1 MFGKMMNNFYY
12 GKSGKGDFN
21 KEDLPTNRWQLFCE
35 LLRVRFSALIRLNLM
50 YVVAWLPTMIVIMI
64 GAMSLLTGLTGEDG
78 EMVENVMELAQSILF
93 STLVL
98 LIPCVTI
105 TGIVTPGVAYVTR
118 NWSRDEHAFIWSDFK
133 DAVKENWKQGL
144 VLSLVTSLV
153 PLIVYTCWNFYGSL
167 ASTQSAV
174 MIVPQVLV
182 LMVGVIWYLALTYM
196 HPLIVSYKLKLKDV
210 LRNGVLL
217 AIARLPMSVGIRL
230 LHCLPMVIG
239 VGLAFFVS
247 PMYCV
252 LGLFAYYLIIGF
264 SLSRFVTASYTNAVF
279 DRFINSKIEGAVVNR
294 GLNTEEDD
302 DEDEDEEETEQE

>member
-21 KEDLPTNRWQLFCE
+21 KEDLPTNRWQLFWE
-35 LLRVRFSALIRLNLM
+35 MLRVRFSALIRLNLM

-239 VGLAFFVS
+239 AGLVYFVS
-247 PMYCV
+247 SIYGI

-264 SLSRFVTASYTNAVF
+264 SLSRFVTASYTNGVF

-294 GLNTEEDD
+294 GLNTEADD
-302 DEDEDEEETEQE
+302 DEDEDEEDTEQE

>member
-21 KEDLPTNRWQLFCE
+21 KEDLPTNRWQLFWE
-35 LLRVRFSALIRLNLM
+35 MLRVRFSALIRLNLM

-247 PMYCV
+247 PMYCI

-294 GLNTEEDD
+294 GLNTEADD

>member
-21 KEDLPTNRWQLFCE
+21 KEDLPTNRWQLFWE
-35 LLRVRFSALIRLNLM
+35 MLRVRFSALIRLNLM
-50 YVVAWLPTMIVIMI
+50 YVVAWLPTMIVLMI
-64 GAMSLLTGLTGEDG
+64 GAMSLLTGMATEDG
-78 EMVENVMELAQSILF
+78 QVVDNVLELAQSILF

-196 HPLIVSYKLKLKDV
+196 HPLIVSYKLKMKDV

-230 LHCLPMVIG
+230 LHCVPMIIG

-264 SLSRFVTASYTNAVF
+264 SLSRFVTASYTNGVF

-294 GLNTEEDD
+294 GLNTEADD

>member
-21 KEDLPTNRWQLFCE
+21 KEDLPTNRWQLFWE
-35 LLRVRFSALIRLNLM
+35 MLRVRFSALIRLNLM

-64 GAMSLLTGLTGEDG
+64 GAMSLLTGMATEDG
-78 EMVENVMELAQSILF
+78 QVVDNVLELAQSILF

-230 LHCLPMVIG
+230 LHCVPMIIG
-239 VGLAFFVS
+239 VGLAFFIS

>member
-21 KEDLPTNRWQLFCE
+21 KEDLPTNRWQLFWE
-35 LLRVRFSALIRLNLM
+35 MLRVRFSALIRLNLM

-144 VLSLVTSLV
+144 ALSLVTSLV

-167 ASTQSAV
+167 ASTQSAL

-230 LHCLPMVIG
+230 LHCVPMIIG

>member
-21 KEDLPTNRWQLFCE
+21 KEDLPTNRWQLFWE
-35 LLRVRFSALIRLNLM
+35 MLRVRFSALIRLNLM

-167 ASTQSAV
+167 ASTQSAF
-174 MIVPQVLV
+174 MMVPQVLV
-182 LMVGVIWYLALTYM
+182 LMVGVIWYLAITYM
-196 HPLIVSYKLKLKDV
+196 HPLIVSYKLKMKDV

-247 PMYCV
+247 PMYCI

-264 SLSRFVTASYTNAVF
+264 SLSRFVTASYTNGVF

-294 GLNTEEDD
+294 GLNTEADD

>member
-21 KEDLPTNRWQLFCE
+21 KDDLPTNRWQLFWE
-35 LLRVRFSALIRLNLM
+35 MLRVRFSALIRLNLM

-64 GAMSLLTGLTGEDG
+64 GAMSLLTGLTTEDG
-78 EMVENVMELAQSILF
+78 QAVENVMELAQSILF

-144 VLSLVTSLV
+144 VISLMTSLV
-153 PLIVYTCWNFYGSL
+153 PIIVYTCWNFYGSL
-167 ASTQSAV
+167 ANTQSAM

-182 LMVGVIWYLALTYM
+182 LMLGVIWYLAVTYM
-196 HPLIVSYKLKLKDV
+196 HPLIVSYKLKMKDV

-217 AIARLPMSVGIRL
+217 AVARLPMSVGIRL

-247 PMYCV
+247 PMYCI
-252 LGLFAYYLIIGF
+252 LGLFAYYLNIGF

-294 GLNTEEDD
+294 GLNTEADD

>member
-21 KEDLPTNRWQLFCE
+21 KEDLPTNRWQLFWE
-35 LLRVRFSALIRLNLM
+35 MLRVRFSALIRLNLM

-64 GAMSLLTGLTGEDG
+64 GAMSLLTGMATEDG
-78 EMVENVMELAQSILF
+78 QVVDNVLELAQSILF

-230 LHCLPMVIG
+230 LHCVPMTIG

-247 PMYCV
+247 PMYCI

>member
-21 KEDLPTNRWQLFCE
+21 KEDLPTNRWQLFWE
-35 LLRVRFSALIRLNLM
+35 MLRVRFSALIRLNLM
-50 YVVAWLPTMIVIMI
+50 YVVAWLPTMIVLMI
-64 GAMSLLTGLTGEDG
+64 GAMSLLTGMATEDG
-78 EMVENVMELAQSILF
+78 QVVDNVLELAQSILF

-230 LHCLPMVIG
+230 LHCVPMIIG
-239 VGLAFFVS
+239 VGLAFFIS

>member
-21 KEDLPTNRWQLFCE
+21 KEDLPTNRWQLFWE
-35 LLRVRFSALIRLNLM
+35 MLRVRFSALIRLNLM

-144 VLSLVTSLV
+144 VLSLITSLV

-230 LHCLPMVIG
+230 LHCVPMAIG

-247 PMYCV
+247 PMYCI

-294 GLNTEEDD
+294 GLNTEADD

>member
-21 KEDLPTNRWQLFCE
+21 KEDLPTNRWQLFWE
-35 LLRVRFSALIRLNLM
+35 MLRVRFSALIRLNLM

-230 LHCLPMVIG
+230 LHCVPMIIG

-294 GLNTEEDD
+294 GLNTEADD

>member
-21 KEDLPTNRWQLFCE
+21 KEDLPTNRWQLFWE
-35 LLRVRFSALIRLNLM
+35 MLRVRFSALIRLNLM

-64 GAMSLLTGLTGEDG
+64 GAMSLLTGLTTEDG
-78 EMVENVMELAQSILF
+78 QAVENVMELAQSILF

-182 LMVGVIWYLALTYM
+182 LMLGVIWYLAVTYM
-196 HPLIVSYKLKLKDV
+196 HPLIVSYKLKMKDV

-247 PMYCV
+247 PMYCI

-294 GLNTEEDD
+294 GLNTEVDD
-302 DEDEDEEETEQE
+302 DEDEDEDETEQE

>member
-21 KEDLPTNRWQLFCE
+21 KEDLPTNRWQLFWE
-35 LLRVRFSALIRLNLM
+35 MLRVRFSALIRLNLM
-50 YVVAWLPTMIVIMI
+50 YVVAWLPTMIVLMI
-64 GAMSLLTGLTGEDG
+64 GAMSLLTGMATEDG
-78 EMVENVMELAQSILF
+78 QVVDNVLELAQSILF

-167 ASTQSAV
+167 ASTQSAF
-174 MIVPQVLV
+174 MMVPQVLV
-182 LMVGVIWYLALTYM
+182 LMVGVIWYLAITYM
-196 HPLIVSYKLKLKDV
+196 HPLIVSYKLKMKDV
-210 LRNGVLL
+210 VRNGVLL

-247 PMYCV
+247 PMYCI

-264 SLSRFVTASYTNAVF
+264 SLSRFVTASYTNGVF

-294 GLNTEEDD
+294 GLNTEADD

>member
-21 KEDLPTNRWQLFCE
+21 KDDLPTNRWQLFWE
-35 LLRVRFSALIRLNLM
+35 MLRVRFSALIRLNLM

-98 LIPCVTI
+98 MIPCVTI

-133 DAVKENWKQGL
+133 DAVKENWKQGI

-153 PLIVYTCWNFYGSL
+153 PIIVYTCWNFYGSL
-167 ASTQSAV
+167 ASTQSAF
-174 MIVPQVLV
+174 MMVPQVLV
-182 LMVGVIWYLALTYM
+182 LMVGVIWYLAITYM
-196 HPLIVSYKLKLKDV
+196 HPLIVSYKLKMKDV
-210 LRNGVLL
+210 VRNGVLL

-247 PMYCV
+247 PMYCI

-294 GLNTEEDD
+294 GLNTEADD

>member
-21 KEDLPTNRWQLFCE
+21 KDDLPTNRWQLFWE
-35 LLRVRFSALIRLNLM
+35 MLRVRFSALIRLNLM
-50 YVVAWLPTMIVIMI
+50 YVVAWLPTMIVLMI
-64 GAMSLLTGLTGEDG
+64 GALSLTTGMITEDG
-78 EMVENVMELAQSILF
+78 QVVENVVEQAQSILF
-93 STLVL
+93 FTLVL
-98 LIPCVTI
+98 LIPCVNI

-133 DAVKENWKQGL
+133 DAVKENWKQGI

-153 PLIVYTCWNFYGSL
+153 PIIVYTCWNFYGSL
-167 ASTQSAV
+167 ASTQSAF
-174 MIVPQVLV
+174 MMVPQVLV
-182 LMVGVIWYLALTYM
+182 LMVGVICYLAITYM
-196 HPLIVSYKLKLKDV
+196 HPLIVSYKLKMKYV
-210 LRNGVLL
+210 VRNGVLL

-230 LHCLPMVIG
+230 LHCVPMAIG

-252 LGLFAYYLIIGF
+252 LGLFAYYLVIGF

-294 GLNTEEDD
+294 GLNTEADD

>member
-21 KEDLPTNRWQLFCE
+21 KDDLPTNRWQLFWE
-35 LLRVRFSALIRLNLM
+35 MLRVRFSALIRLNLM

-133 DAVKENWKQGL
+133 DAVKENWKQGI

-153 PLIVYTCWNFYGSL
+153 PIIVYTCWNFYGSL
-167 ASTQSAV
+167 ASTQSAF
-174 MIVPQVLV
+174 MMVPQVLV
-182 LMVGVIWYLALTYM
+182 LMVGVIWYLAITYM
-196 HPLIVSYKLKLKDV
+196 HPLIVSYKLKMKDV
-210 LRNGVLL
+210 VRNGVLL

-239 VGLAFFVS
+239 AGLVYFVS
-247 PMYCV
+247 SIYGI

-264 SLSRFVTASYTNAVF
+264 SLSRFVTASYTNGVF

-294 GLNTEEDD
+294 GLNTEADD

>member
-21 KEDLPTNRWQLFCE
+21 KDDLPTNRWQLFWE
-35 LLRVRFSALIRLNLM
+35 MLRVRFSALIRLNLM

-64 GAMSLLTGLTGEDG
+64 GAMSLLTGLTTEDG
-78 EMVENVMELAQSILF
+78 QAVENVMELAQSILF

-133 DAVKENWKQGL
+133 DAVKENWKQGI

-153 PLIVYTCWNFYGSL
+153 PIIVYTCWNFYGSL
-167 ASTQSAV
+167 ASTQSAF
-174 MIVPQVLV
+174 MMVPQVLV
-182 LMVGVIWYLALTYM
+182 LMVGVIWYLAITYM
-196 HPLIVSYKLKLKDV
+196 HPLIVSYKLKMKDV
-210 LRNGVLL
+210 VRNGVLL

-239 VGLAFFVS
+239 AGLVYFVS
-247 PMYCV
+247 SIYGI

-264 SLSRFVTASYTNAVF
+264 SLSRFVTASYTNGVF

-294 GLNTEEDD
+294 GLNTEADD

>member
-21 KEDLPTNRWQLFCE
+21 KDDLPTNRWQLFWE
-35 LLRVRFSALIRLNLM
+35 MLRVRFSALIRLNLM
-50 YVVAWLPTMIVIMI
+50 YVVAWLPTMIVLMI
-64 GAMSLLTGLTGEDG
+64 GAMSLLTGMTTEDG
-78 EMVENVMELAQSILF
+78 QVVENVMELMQSILF

-133 DAVKENWKQGL
+133 DAVKENWKQGI

-153 PLIVYTCWNFYGSL
+153 PIIVYTCWNIYGSL
-167 ASTQSAV
+167 ASTQSAF
-174 MIVPQVLV
+174 MMVPQVLV
-182 LMVGVIWYLALTYM
+182 LMVGVIWYLAITYM
-196 HPLIVSYKLKLKDV
+196 HPLIVSYKLKMKDV

-247 PMYCV
+247 PMYCI

-264 SLSRFVTASYTNAVF
+264 SLSRFVTASYTNGVF

-294 GLNTEEDD
+294 GLNTEADD

>member
-21 KEDLPTNRWQLFCE
+21 KDDLPTNRWQLFWE
-35 LLRVRFSALIRLNLM
+35 MLRVRFSALIRLNLM
-50 YVVAWLPTMIVIMI
+50 YVVAWLPTMIVLMI
-64 GAMSLLTGLTGEDG
+64 GALSLTTGMITEDG
-78 EMVENVMELAQSILF
+78 QVVENVVEQAQSILF
-93 STLVL
+93 FTLVL

-230 LHCLPMVIG
+230 LHCVPMAIG

-247 PMYCV
+247 PMYCI

>member
-21 KEDLPTNRWQLFCE
+21 KEDLPTNRWQLFWE
-35 LLRVRFSALIRLNLM
+35 MLRVRFSALIRLNLM

-64 GAMSLLTGLTGEDG
+64 GAMSLLTGLTTEDG
-78 EMVENVMELAQSILF
+78 QAVENVMELAQSILF

-230 LHCLPMVIG
+230 LHCVPMIIG

-294 GLNTEEDD
+294 GLNTEADD

>member
-1 MFGKMMNNFYY
+1 M
-12 GKSGKGDFN
+12 
-21 KEDLPTNRWQLFCE
+21 
-35 LLRVRFSALIRLNLM
+35 
-50 YVVAWLPTMIVIMI
+50 
-64 GAMSLLTGLTGEDG
+64 
-78 EMVENVMELAQSILF
+78 
-93 STLVL
+93 L

-133 DAVKENWKQGL
+133 DAVKENWKQGI

-153 PLIVYTCWNFYGSL
+153 PIIVYTCWNFYGSL
-167 ASTQSAV
+167 ASTQSAF
-174 MIVPQVLV
+174 MMVPQVLV
-182 LMVGVIWYLALTYM
+182 LMVGVIWYLAITYM
-196 HPLIVSYKLKLKDV
+196 HPLIVSYKLKMKDV
-210 LRNGVLL
+210 VRNGVLL

-230 LHCLPMVIG
+230 LHCVPMIIG

-247 PMYCV
+247 PMYCI

-264 SLSRFVTASYTNAVF
+264 SLSRFVTASYTNGVF

-294 GLNTEEDD
+294 GLNTEADD

>member
-21 KEDLPTNRWQLFCE
+21 KDDLPTNRWQLFWE
-35 LLRVRFSALIRLNLM
+35 MLRVRFSALIRLNLM

-64 GAMSLLTGLTGEDG
+64 GAMSLLTGLTTEDG
-78 EMVENVMELAQSILF
+78 QAVENVMELAQSILF

-144 VLSLVTSLV
+144 VISLMTSLV
-153 PLIVYTCWNFYGSL
+153 PIIVYTCWNFYGSL

-182 LMVGVIWYLALTYM
+182 LMLGVIWYLAVTYM
-196 HPLIVSYKLKLKDV
+196 HPLIVSYKLKMKDV

-247 PMYCV
+247 PMYCI

-294 GLNTEEDD
+294 GLNTEVDD
-302 DEDEDEEETEQE
+302 DEDEDEDETEQE

>member
-21 KEDLPTNRWQLFCE
+21 KEDLPTNRWQLFWE
-35 LLRVRFSALIRLNLM
+35 MLRVRFSALIRLNLM

-64 GAMSLLTGLTGEDG
+64 GAMSLLTGQTTEDG
-78 EMVENVMELAQSILF
+78 QAVENVMELAQSILF

-144 VLSLVTSLV
+144 VISLMTSLV
-153 PLIVYTCWNFYGSL
+153 PIIVYTCWNFYGSL
-167 ASTQSAV
+167 ANTQSAM

-182 LMVGVIWYLALTYM
+182 LMLGVIWYLAVTYM
-196 HPLIVSYKLKLKDV
+196 HPLIVSYKLKMKDV

-217 AIARLPMSVGIRL
+217 AVARLPMSVGIRL

-247 PMYCV
+247 PMYCI

-294 GLNTEEDD
+294 GLNTEVDD
-302 DEDEDEEETEQE
+302 DEDEDEDETEQE

>member
-21 KEDLPTNRWQLFCE
+21 KEDLPTNRWQLFWE
-35 LLRVRFSALIRLNLM
+35 MLRVRFSALIRLNLM

-64 GAMSLLTGLTGEDG
+64 GAMSLLTGLTTEDG
-78 EMVENVMELAQSILF
+78 QAVENVMELAQSILF

-153 PLIVYTCWNFYGSL
+153 PIIVYTCWNFYGSL

-230 LHCLPMVIG
+230 LHCVPMIIG

-247 PMYCV
+247 PMYCI

>member
-21 KEDLPTNRWQLFCE
+21 KEDLPTNRWQLFWE
-35 LLRVRFSALIRLNLM
+35 MLRVRFSALIRLNLM

-64 GAMSLLTGLTGEDG
+64 GAMSLLTGMATEDG
-78 EMVENVMELAQSILF
+78 QVVDNVLELAQSILF

-230 LHCLPMVIG
+230 LHCVPMIIG

>member
-21 KEDLPTNRWQLFCE
+21 KDDLPTNRWQLFWE
-35 LLRVRFSALIRLNLM
+35 MLRVRFSALIRLNLM
-50 YVVAWLPTMIVIMI
+50 YVVAWLPTMIVLMI
-64 GAMSLLTGLTGEDG
+64 GAMSLLTGMTTEDG
-78 EMVENVMELAQSILF
+78 QVVENVVELAQSILF

-133 DAVKENWKQGL
+133 DAVKENWKQGI

-153 PLIVYTCWNFYGSL
+153 PIIVYTCWNFYGSL
-167 ASTQSAV
+167 ASTQSAF
-174 MIVPQVLV
+174 MMVPQVLV
-182 LMVGVIWYLALTYM
+182 LMVGVIWYLAITYM
-196 HPLIVSYKLKLKDV
+196 HPLIVSYKLKMKDV

-247 PMYCV
+247 PMYCI

-264 SLSRFVTASYTNAVF
+264 SLSRFVTASYTNGVF

-294 GLNTEEDD
+294 GLNTEADD

>member
-21 KEDLPTNRWQLFCE
+21 KEDLPTNRWQLFWE
-35 LLRVRFSALIRLNLM
+35 MLRVRFSALIRLNLM

-64 GAMSLLTGLTGEDG
+64 GAMSLLTGLTTEDG
-78 EMVENVMELAQSILF
+78 QAVENVMELAQSILF

-230 LHCLPMVIG
+230 LHCVPMIIG

>member
-21 KEDLPTNRWQLFCE
+21 KDDLPTNRWQLFWE
-35 LLRVRFSALIRLNLM
+35 MLRVRFSALIRLNLM

-196 HPLIVSYKLKLKDV
+196 HPLIVSYKLKMKDV

-247 PMYCV
+247 PMYCI

-294 GLNTEEDD
+294 GLNTEADD

>member
-21 KEDLPTNRWQLFCE
+21 KEDLPTNRWQLFWE
-35 LLRVRFSALIRLNLM
+35 MLRVRFSALIRLNLM

-64 GAMSLLTGLTGEDG
+64 GAMSLLTGMATEDG
-78 EMVENVMELAQSILF
+78 QVVDNVLELAQSILF

-144 VLSLVTSLV
+144 VISLMTSLV
-153 PLIVYTCWNFYGSL
+153 PIIVYTCWNFYGSL
-167 ASTQSAV
+167 ANTQSAM

-182 LMVGVIWYLALTYM
+182 LMLGVIWYLAVTYM
-196 HPLIVSYKLKLKDV
+196 HPLIVSYKLKMKDV

-247 PMYCV
+247 PMYCI

-294 GLNTEEDD
+294 GLNTEVDD
-302 DEDEDEEETEQE
+302 DEDEDEDETEQE

>member
-21 KEDLPTNRWQLFCE
+21 KEDLPTNRWQLFWE
-35 LLRVRFSALIRLNLM
+35 MLRVRFSALIRLNLM

-64 GAMSLLTGLTGEDG
+64 GAMSLLTGLTTEDG
-78 EMVENVMELAQSILF
+78 QAVENVMELAQSILF

-144 VLSLVTSLV
+144 VISLMTSLV
-153 PLIVYTCWNFYGSL
+153 PIIVYTCWNFYGSL

-182 LMVGVIWYLALTYM
+182 LMLGVIWYLAVTYM
-196 HPLIVSYKLKLKDV
+196 HPLIVSYKLKMKDV

-247 PMYCV
+247 PMYCI

-294 GLNTEEDD
+294 GLNTEVDD
-302 DEDEDEEETEQE
+302 DEDEDETEQE

>member
-21 KEDLPTNRWQLFCE
+21 KEDLPTNRWQLFWE
-35 LLRVRFSALIRLNLM
+35 MLRVRFSALIRLNLM

-64 GAMSLLTGLTGEDG
+64 GAMSLLTGLTTEDG
-78 EMVENVMELAQSILF
+78 QAVENVMELAQSILF

-182 LMVGVIWYLALTYM
+182 LMLGVIWYLAVTYM
-196 HPLIVSYKLKLKDV
+196 HPLIVSYKLKMKDV

-247 PMYCV
+247 PMYCI

-294 GLNTEEDD
+294 GLNTEVDD
-302 DEDEDEEETEQE
+302 DEDEDETEQE

>member
-21 KEDLPTNRWQLFCE
+21 KDDLPTNRWQLFWE
-35 LLRVRFSALIRLNLM
+35 MLRVRFSALIRLNLM
-50 YVVAWLPTMIVIMI
+50 YVVAWLPTMIVLMI
-64 GAMSLLTGLTGEDG
+64 GALSLTTGMITEDG
-78 EMVENVMELAQSILF
+78 QVVENVVEQAQSILF
-93 STLVL
+93 FTLVL

-133 DAVKENWKQGL
+133 DAVKENWKQGI

-153 PLIVYTCWNFYGSL
+153 PIIVYTCWNFYGSL
-167 ASTQSAV
+167 ASTQSAF
-174 MIVPQVLV
+174 MMVPQVLV
-182 LMVGVIWYLALTYM
+182 LMVGVIWYLAITYM
-196 HPLIVSYKLKLKDV
+196 HPLIVSYKLKMKDV
-210 LRNGVLL
+210 VRNGVLL

-239 VGLAFFVS
+239 AGLVYFVS
-247 PMYCV
+247 SIYGI

-264 SLSRFVTASYTNAVF
+264 SLSRFVTASYTNGVF

-294 GLNTEEDD
+294 GLNTEADD

>member
-21 KEDLPTNRWQLFCE
+21 KEDLPTNRWQLFWE
-35 LLRVRFSALIRLNLM
+35 MLRVRLSALVRLNLM

-64 GAMSLLTGLTGEDG
+64 GAMSLLTGMATEDG
-78 EMVENVMELAQSILF
+78 QVVDNVLELAQSILF

-230 LHCLPMVIG
+230 LHCVPMIIG

-279 DRFINSKIEGAVVNR
+279 DRFINSKIDGAVVNR
-294 GLNTEEDD
+294 GLNTEVDD
-302 DEDEDEEETEQE
+302 DEDEDEDETEQE

>member
-21 KEDLPTNRWQLFCE
+21 KDDLPTNRWQLFWE
-35 LLRVRFSALIRLNLM
+35 MLRVRFSALIRLNLM
-50 YVVAWLPTMIVIMI
+50 YVVAWLPTMIVLMI
-64 GAMSLLTGLTGEDG
+64 GAMSLLTGMATEDG
-78 EMVENVMELAQSILF
+78 QVVDNVLELAQSILF

-167 ASTQSAV
+167 ANSQSAV

-230 LHCLPMVIG
+230 LHCVPMIIG

>member
-21 KEDLPTNRWQLFCE
+21 KDDLPTNRWQLFWE
-35 LLRVRFSALIRLNLM
+35 MLRVRFSALIRLNLM

-144 VLSLVTSLV
+144 ALSLVTSLV

-167 ASTQSAV
+167 ASTQSAL

-247 PMYCV
+247 PMYCI

-264 SLSRFVTASYTNAVF
+264 SLSRFVTASYTNGVF

-294 GLNTEEDD
+294 GLNTEADD

>member
-21 KEDLPTNRWQLFCE
+21 KEDLPTNRWQLFWE
-35 LLRVRFSALIRLNLM
+35 MLRVRFSALIRLNLM

-64 GAMSLLTGLTGEDG
+64 GAMSLLTGLTTEDG
-78 EMVENVMELAQSILF
+78 QAVENVMELAQSILF

-144 VLSLVTSLV
+144 VISLVTSLV

-182 LMVGVIWYLALTYM
+182 LMIGVIWYLAVTYM
-196 HPLIVSYKLKLKDV
+196 HPLIVSYKLKMKDV
-210 LRNGVLL
+210 VRNGVLL

-230 LHCLPMVIG
+230 LHCLPMAIG
-239 VGLAFFVS
+239 VGLAYFFNS
-247 PMYCV
+247 LYGI

-294 GLNTEEDD
+294 GLNTEADD